1 MIRLVL
7 LFVLFSLTVVS
18 PAWAQRN
25 ASFLDPASGGGP
37 AKSEKGGPAVS
48 ARSLVADPS
57 QTDAGETLVNVARRV
72 TVFFF
77 NGFGMPVQLT
87 QLTLNADGNVRS
99 KVLTDDCRVIQT
111 LPPQDRCSIVME
123 IVPSSPGPWSVEL
136 LMNHSGQGRI
146 ARAEVTGT
154 TLGKT
159 DEKAQ
164 GLAISKKI
172 AAALD
177 FGQVRANE
185 ESVARTM
192 LIENDSTEPL
202 KISSIDLI
210 TRDDQGLNLRPV
222 GCEEGDELQPGESCP
237 LTVMWEPEY
246 RGNIATDLIVRHSG
260 GLGFVVVPIRG
271 VATADDGKGGS
282 GGVAARPKS
291 SFGTLAPKNR
301 GDSVSSMP
309 GGFLP
314 PVPDAIQP
322 LPVGEITRPAPT
334 ARAERPTS
342 PPAVEAP
349 MLAPSAPAMIALIG
363 TVNGR
368 AILGDSSNQ
377 TYVVSLGETTMIDDQ
392 TVELLQ
398 LESTRA
404 VLNIGGVRKELFLR
418 RAPAVVKRS
427 ASTDGG
433 TSASSRLGNPSGD
446 GGAASEEPLPAVPSP
461 GIAPPAPVSP
471 GSGVEPESRS

>member
-1 MIRLVL
+1 MIRLAL
-7 LFVLFSLTVVS
+7 LLVIFLLTVVS

-25 ASFLDPASGGGP
+25 ASFLDPASGAP
-37 AKSEKGGPAVS
+37 AKSDKGPMAS

-77 NGFGMPVQLT
+77 NGFGMPVHLT

-202 KISSIDLI
+202 KIASIDLI
-210 TRDDQGLNLRPV
+210 ARDDQGLNLRPV

-271 VATADDGKGGS
+271 IAIDDGKGS
-282 GGVAARPKS
+282 AVAGRPKG
-291 SFGTLAPKNR
+291 SFGSLAPKNR
-301 GDSVSSMP
+301 GDSVSSLP
-309 GGFLP
+309 GSFLP
-314 PVPDAIQP
+314 PIPGGIEP
-322 LPVGEITRPAPT
+322 LPVGDITKPAPAT
-334 ARAERPTS
+334 KAERSAP
-342 PPAVEAP
+342 PPAREEPLLAPAAP
-349 MLAPSAPAMIALIG
+349 MAIALIG

-368 AILGDSSNQ
+368 AILGDASNQ
-377 TYVVSLGETTMIDDQ
+377 TYVVSLGETTMIEDQ
-392 TVELLQ
+392 VVELLQ

-404 VLNIGGVRKELFLR
+404 VLSIGGVRKELFLR

-427 ASTDGG
+427 ASTEG
-433 TSASSRLGNPSGD
+433 SSSRLGGASASS
-446 GGAASEEPLPAVPSP
+446 GAAPEEPLPTVEAPATVPSP
-461 GIAPPAPVSP
+461 VSP
-471 GSGVEPESRS
+471 SSGGEPESKS

>member
-1 MIRLVL
+1 MRPAAFLLGLVV
-7 LFVLFSLTVVS
+7 FMAALTP
-18 PAWAQRN
+18 PAWAQRS
-25 ASFLDPASGGGP
+25 ASFIDPGASAP
-37 AKSEKGGPAVS
+37 AAKSDKGGS
-48 ARSLVADPS
+48 TFARSLVADPA

-77 NGFGMPVQLT
+77 NGFSTPAQLT

-111 LPPQDRCSIVME
+111 LPPQDRCSIVLE
-123 IVPSSPGPWSVEL
+123 IIPSSPGPWSVEL

-146 ARAEVTGT
+146 TRAEITGT

-172 AAALD
+172 ATPLD

-210 TRDDQGLNLRPV
+210 ARDDQGLRLRPV
-222 GCEEGDELQPGESCP
+222 GCEEGDELAPGESCP
-237 LTVMWEPEY
+237 LTVMWEPEF

-271 VATADDGKGGS
+271 NASDDGKGG
-282 GGVAARPKS
+282 GAVASSRPKG
-291 SFGTLAPKNR
+291 SFGSLSPKSR
-301 GDSVSSMP
+301 GDSVSSLP
-309 GGFLP
+309 GGYLP
-314 PVPDAIQP
+314 PVAAELPP
-322 LPVGEITRPAPT
+322 LPVGDIKPPSATKAHAPESSPAPERE
-334 ARAERPTS
+334 ARRTEQAQS
-342 PPAVEAP
+342 P
-349 MLAPSAPAMIALIG
+349 IAIMLIG
-363 TVNGR
+363 TANGR

-377 TYVVSLGETTMIDDQ
+377 TYMLGLGETTLVGDLP
-392 TVELLQ
+392 VELLQ

-404 VLNIGGVRKELFLR
+404 VVSIDGKRRELFLR
-418 RAPAVVKRS
+418 QAPAVVKRS
-427 ASTDGG
+427 SSSGNSRGDSGGEGRRSSTT
-433 TSASSRLGNPSGD
+433 TS
-446 GGAASEEPLPAVPSP
+446 EPLPTVPTLDPVPSPAVPSEP
-461 GIAPPAPVSP
+461 GMGLDTKS
-471 GSGVEPESRS
+471 